1 MERYKLVAIVGE
13 AGSGKDSLARA
24 LADVLE
30 KEGLKV
36 HEVVSY
42 TTRPPRDY
50 ETDGVDYHF
59 VEPLKFADL
68 IFKNRIL
75 EAAEFNDWIYG
86 TCIDDLDPEAINI
99 EVLNPDGVNAIYADH
114 STLHRIDMF
123 VIQCVCSEKT
133 RLIRQLEREENP
145 NIDEIMRRLGT
156 DRRDFAEF
164 NIRDYAPWYFVVPTD
179 GGPTPHD
186 EAKLALAYLRC
197 WTEKSN

>member
-1 MERYKLVAIVGE
+1 MERYKLIAIVGE

-59 VEPLKFADL
+59 VDPQEFVKL
-68 IFKNRIL
+68 IFNEKIL
-75 EAAEFNDWIYG
+75 EAAEFNDWVYG

-99 EVLNPDGVNAIYADH
+99 EVLNPEGVESMSADA
-114 STLHRIDMF
+114 RIDMC
-123 VIQCVCSEKT
+123 IIRCVCDEKT

-145 NIDEIMRRLGT
+145 DIDEIIRRLGT
-156 DRRDFAEF
+156 DRMDFADF
-164 NIRDYAPWYFVVPTD
+164 ILSRYSDWTLILPT
-179 GGPTPHD
+179 GSPASPKD
-186 EAKLALAYLRC
+186 EAEFALEYVLR
-197 WTEKSN
+197 WTEKTN